1 MILEVFD
8 PVKSPGRISL
18 TCDDK
23 RDSMVHEDC
32 LELKGRAFHF
42 GESSNDGDKA
52 ILCGSTVRLFD
63 CKKQRCIQ
71 TISRMSNAETA
82 LAHDQKK
89 MCLVDASRKG
99 VTAAEFADENGL
111 WVEKNR
117 SLIKA
122 INTDGGRPCFSSDDR
137 YFFFTTDFCRLW
149 RYTLGT
155 GICECIWEK
164 GFPDQLMQFDLYEDQ
179 ILIIS
184 GSSEKPDH
192 CGFDILDIN
201 GNVIKTLRYH
211 GREETVTAGLP
222 RSVWMNRD
230 EIFTVHAKSVK
241 HSYDLIQTV
250 DWKKTGVLR
259 TDPEGMKLERPSGYL
274 YDFCIS
280 PDRRYLVFV
289 WRNWQRKDMVFDIA
303 IFTAG
308 DMKKIYRSEVDR
320 YISMTHS
327 VNSRYLLICSVGSCL
342 RIDMGQA

>member
-192 CGFDILDIN
+192 CG
-201 GNVIKTLRYH
+201 
-211 GREETVTAGLP
+211 
-222 RSVWMNRD
+222 
-230 EIFTVHAKSVK
+230 
-241 HSYDLIQTV
+241 
-250 DWKKTGVLR
+250 
-259 TDPEGMKLERPSGYL
+259 
-274 YDFCIS
+274 
-280 PDRRYLVFV
+280 
-289 WRNWQRKDMVFDIA
+289 QRKDMVFDIA

-308 DMKKIYRSEVDR
+308 DMKKIHRSEVDR